1 MNTIRKLRI
10 IKVTAF
16 GIAIILVLY
25 IGLSV
30 YGATA
35 AMEIPH
41 LPLNNSPASVGL
53 AYEDVSFTSRDDGV
67 VLRGWYLPSKR
78 NSVIIIVHGGSQNRL
93 DENVDTLGLAHDL
106 VKKGYDLLL
115 FDLRGRGES
124 EGEGLALSNI
134 ERDIGGA
141 VDYLEGEGYPSKR
154 IYIIGFCS
162 GAASACI
169 FASQNSIGAL
179 VLDGCF
185 ATVHNMVTRQA
196 ELMGIPKFLVDF
208 FAPGVLLMT
217 NIIYGYDLVNPVDV
231 VADVTCP
238 ILFIHEE
245 HDELISWEEMHRLF
259 RVSGNPANELWE
271 VSDAEHSQSYKTHP
285 AAYIEKVDN
294 FLSTTRVDDI
304 SLE

>member
-1 MNTIRKLRI
+1 MRKLRL
-10 IKVTAF
+10 IKVTAI

-25 IGLSV
+25 TGLSI

-35 AMEIPH
+35 AMEIPR

-53 AYEDVSFTSRDDGV
+53 AYKDVSFTSRVDNV

-78 NSVIIIVHGGSQNRL
+78 NSVIIIVHGGFQNRL
-93 DENVDTLGLAHDL
+93 DDNVDTLGLAHDL

-141 VDYLEGEGYPSKR
+141 VDYLKGEGYTSKHV
-154 IYIIGFCS
+154 YIIGFCS

-169 FASQNSIGAL
+169 FASENSIGAL

-185 ATVHNMVTRQA
+185 ANVHNMVTRQA
-196 ELMGIPKFLVDF
+196 VLMGIPEFLVDF
-208 FAPGVLLMT
+208 FVPGVLLMT

-231 VADVTCP
+231 VADVACP

-245 HDELISWEEMHRLF
+245 HDELISWEEMHQLF
-259 RVSGNPANELWE
+259 RVSGNPANELWG
-271 VSDAEHSQSYKTHP
+271 VSNAKHSQSYKIHP
-285 AAYIEKVDN
+285 AEYIEKVDK
-294 FLSTTRVDDI
+294 FLFTRVKDT